1 MSEPHI
7 SVYDAQHFVSE
18 FLNLRHFLDSFK
30 IGECFCDCFP
40 DEGINAFFPI
50 GWLSA
55 NFRQYNARALVTSW
69 ERSAFSESTQYRE
82 ILLILRK
89 LHSRGEHETT
99 CKIVNLKSL
108 PRSLPEARSMADEIK
123 ALTSEHDS
131 KRIKAVIIT
140 QEELK
145 DTIDNWFVHIASFD
159 PEVSR
164 TWVTLRSHATKRLLP
179 FGDYLRKR
187 KLDIIRGVETRA
199 HFGFP
204 FYETFVVRDSN
215 RALKSYDLWF
225 AEKIEDRKILA
236 RNRFT
241 NETIEIGN
249 KKLCHGI
256 RRASGMNTVDVS
268 NSQDFIVI
276 EPFEG
281 IERLLPTKSAN
292 NFKKHSESWKKYVR
306 SRFGRFLISRR
317 FDLSATGTCLVAYYS
332 TEPTTG
338 QNLWSLKE
346 VDGDEAKI
354 LALWFNSTPNL
365 LQVYLQRME
374 TRGAWMEI
382 NDSMINDFLLFDI
395 DSLDRNEKKHL
406 LDSFEKMRDTEFPS
420 ILQQL
425 KTKFA
430 PRKELDTMLLQ
441 SMGYS
446 GKEADQLLDFVY
458 PALANEIEKLKTM
471 MEG

>member
-1 MSEPHI
+1 M
-7 SVYDAQHFVSE
+7 
-18 FLNLRHFLDSFK
+18 
-30 IGECFCDCFP
+30 
-40 DEGINAFFPI
+40 
-50 GWLSA
+50 
-55 NFRQYNARALVTSW
+55 
-69 ERSAFSESTQYRE
+69 
-82 ILLILRK
+82 
-89 LHSRGEHETT
+89 
-99 CKIVNLKSL
+99 
-108 PRSLPEARSMADEIK
+108 
-123 ALTSEHDS
+123 
-131 KRIKAVIIT
+131 
-140 QEELK
+140 
-145 DTIDNWFVHIASFD
+145 
-159 PEVSR
+159 
-164 TWVTLRSHATKRLLP
+164 
-179 FGDYLRKR
+179 
-187 KLDIIRGVETRA
+187 
-199 HFGFP
+199 
-204 FYETFVVRDSN
+204 
-215 RALKSYDLWF
+215 KSYDLWF

-256 RRASGMNTVDVS
+256 RRASGMNTIDVS

-317 FDLSATGTCLVAYYS
+317 FDLSATGTCLLAYYS

-346 VDGDEAKI
+346 VSEEEAKI

-395 DSLDRNEKKHL
+395 DSLDINEKKHL
-406 LDSFEKMRDTEFPS
+406 LDLFDKTRNTELPS
-420 ILQQL
+420 ILDQL

-430 PRKELDTMLLQ
+430 PRKELDTMFLQ
-441 SMGYS
+441 FMGYS
-446 GKEADQLLDFVY
+446 GKEADQLLDFMY

>member
-1 MSEPHI
+1 
-7 SVYDAQHFVSE
+7 
-18 FLNLRHFLDSFK
+18 
-30 IGECFCDCFP
+30 
-40 DEGINAFFPI
+40 
-50 GWLSA
+50 
-55 NFRQYNARALVTSW
+55 
-69 ERSAFSESTQYRE
+69 
-82 ILLILRK
+82 
-89 LHSRGEHETT
+89 
-99 CKIVNLKSL
+99 
-108 PRSLPEARSMADEIK
+108 MADEIK